1 MNTLIAI
8 LSILLLQPQQPQDVK
23 DVMNEGVAEF
33 KAGHYQEAIQRFEQ
47 AVMLQPDNV
56 NTRLYLGTAYQQ
68 LYVPGAQSPENLE
81 AARRAESEFKRILD
95 LDPNNTTA
103 LSSLTALAFKSAASL
118 TYEERARRIDEA
130 IAWNDRVVM
139 MDPTSKSAL
148 YWAGVLRWSNFYP
161 AYMTARRD
169 DGLVPEALGPIRN
182 SNVRVALMNEF
193 GPSVEKAIS
202 RLREAVKIDPEYA
215 DAMSYLNLLIRERAD
230 LRDTQDEYQRDIRE
244 ADQWLDRA
252 LAAKRRQGVQNLAP
266 LQPPALQ
273 LQSQAVQPTP
283 QPIRVAETAQDLN
296 LIHKVDAVCTPLAT
310 QARIH
315 GEVKFTVTIGKDGLP
330 INIQIV
336 SGHHLLVPAALDAV
350 KVRAYKPTLL
360 NGNPV
365 AVVTMATINMN
376 CTQQ

>member
-1 MNTLIAI
+1 MNVTIWVIA
-8 LSILLLQPQQPQDVK
+8 LLAWQQPQDVK

-81 AARRAESEFKRILD
+81 AARRAESEFKRVLD

-169 DGLVPEALGPIRN
+169 DGLVPGALGPIRN

-244 ADQWLDRA
+244 ADHWLDRA
-252 LAAKRRQGVQNLAP
+252 LAAKRRQGAQNLAP

-283 QPIRVAETAQDLN
+283 QRIRVADITP
-296 LIHKVDAVCTPLAT
+296 IRKVDPVCPMEPHL
-310 QARIH
+310 RIS
-315 GEVKFTVTIGKDGLP
+315 GIVRFTVTIGKDGSLVRV
-330 INIQIV
+330 QLV
-336 SGHHLLVPAALDAV
+336 SGHPLLVPGAMDAV
-350 KVRAYKPTLL
+350 KQWRFEPRTL
-360 NGNPV
+360 NSEPV
-365 AVVTMATINMN
+365 EVIAPLDIYMN